1 MRNKK
6 LFSVAALSLLGI
18 FGLTAC
24 NEIVA
29 KPTDYE
35 DKIVTFDGDKEVY
48 NNIMSIVYDALKE
61 GTLASDVLEDVLYE
75 FSISILGRYNN
86 VVDTTSGS
94 EITLKDA
101 VKSANGDRSA
111 ANTFI
116 KAHKAYWSYNNNGE
130 RVNDNGEV
138 VDANADASESEY
150 SRLLAKWDTIEE
162 RIAEKMHAA
171 ISAGTYSDRNIFSE
185 EKYLMNLNSSL
196 SNVANPYVAAEVAN
210 GMYEGLITPDIE
222 DVEVFNGTTPIL
234 HREYY
239 QSNYGLTQ
247 TESKTDANTYVED
260 ELIPEIYNELLVEQ
274 YLLDESYNTLGR
286 SYARKV
292 NVVSITANSEYPLA
306 ADYLMKEFVETYINR
321 EPNATTLE
329 AATNQIGLDDFK
341 VLSNAWKGAE
351 LDAVEKALLDAAGF
365 TTKAFD
371 GEDYYL
377 ATEYGDMMD
386 DYSKITDN
394 PLTTDASI
402 ESTFT
407 NNNAYT
413 KEVGKEI
420 KEREILLKD
429 HTENGWYIKN
439 GGLSDLPETIR
450 TRLFNIGVANALDN
464 DETVD
469 RFSYDNGWNYSHPED
484 ESAYI
489 ATINGAHYLKVA
501 TTEVEDSTLDML
513 HYDAASKTYYII
525 QVEEAV
531 STSKLSKTS
540 DNSYTHTRGTDVM
553 EEIVAAVVKIVG
565 KNDSYKTLSKE
576 HWIEVADIVFH
587 DETVRDYFV
596 TNFPEL
602 FK

>member
-1 MRNKK
+1 MRNKFLK
-6 LFSVAALSLLGI
+6 AAALSLLGV
-18 FGLTAC
+18 FSLTSC
-24 NEIVA
+24 DEIIA
-29 KPTDYE
+29 KTNDYD
-35 DKIVTFDGDKEVY
+35 DKIVTFEGDTEVY
-48 NNIMSIVYDALKE
+48 NNVMSIVYDALRE

-86 VVDTTSGS
+86 VIDSTSGS
-94 EITLKDA
+94 EITLKEA
-101 VKSANGDRSA
+101 VKSARSSDRTA

-130 RVNDNGEV
+130 RVNDEGTV
-138 VDANADASESEY
+138 VDENADASESEY
-150 SRLLAKWDTIEE
+150 SRLEAKWDTIEE

-171 ISAGTYSDRNIFSE
+171 ISAGSYSDRNIFSE

-196 SNVANPYVAAEVAN
+196 SKVANPNIASEVAR
-210 GMYEGLITPDIE
+210 GLYEGLITPDVE
-222 DVEVFNGTTPIL
+222 DVEVFDGTDPIL

-239 QSNYGLTQ
+239 QTNYALDKA
-247 TESKTDANTYVED
+247 EAKTDANTYVED
-260 ELIPEIYNELLVEQ
+260 EYIPEIYNELLVEQ

-306 ADYLMKEFVETYINR
+306 ADYLMKEFVETYVNR
-321 EPNATTLE
+321 VPNATTVE
-329 AATNQIGLDDFK
+329 ASTNKVTLDDFK
-341 VLSNAWKGAE
+341 TLSNAWKGADLSAE
-351 LDAVEKALLDAAGF
+351 EKALLDNAGF
-365 TTKAFD
+365 EVKGTGLDA
-371 GEDYYL
+371 YYA

-394 PLTTDASI
+394 PLTTDAAI
-402 ESTFT
+402 ESSFT
-407 NNNAYT
+407 NNNTYT

-420 KEREILLKD
+420 KENEILLKD
-429 HTENGWYIKN
+429 HTQNGWFIKN

-464 DETVD
+464 DETTD
-469 RFSYDNGWNYSHPED
+469 RYQYDSGWTYAHPEN

-489 ATINGAHYLKVA
+489 ATINGKHYLKVA
-501 TTEVEDSTLDML
+501 TTEVEDSQLDIL
-513 HYDAASKTYYII
+513 HYDSSSKTYYII

-540 DNSYTHTRGTDVM
+540 DNSYADTRSTDVM
-553 EEIVAAVVKIVG
+553 EEIVASVVKIVG
-565 KNDSYKTLSKE
+565 QNESYKNLSKE

-587 DETVRDYFV
+587 DQVVYDYFV
-596 TNFPEL
+596 TNFPDL
-602 FK
+602 FD